1 MKKVWIVLA
10 ALCLL
15 TTTVMGAM
23 AVSAAS
29 STVYGD
35 LDGNGKINNRDLGL
49 LQKHLNG
56 SSVEIDE
63 EAADV
68 YYDGKLNNRD
78 LGILQKFL
86 NGSDVTLGPT
96 EPEDP
101 EDDNFYNDTE
111 LDWT

>member
-1 MKKVWIVLA
+1 MKKVWIMLTV
-10 ALCLL
+10 LCLL
-15 TTTVMGAM
+15 ATTVLGAL

-29 STVYGD
+29 TTMYGD

-56 SSVEIDE
+56 TSVDINL

-68 YYDGKLNNRD
+68 YYDGKINNRD

-86 NGSDVTLGPT
+86 NGMDVTMGPE
-96 EPEDP
+96 EPDVP
-101 EDDNFYNDTE
+101 GDDNIYNDTE